1 LRLEKDKVFHPQK
14 SNRMS
19 SKIEEMIKIQETENS
34 RFPEIDFNNLPF
46 GKVFS
51 DHMFEMDYIDG
62 EWKNMTIKPYQNLS
76 LSPATSVLHYGQ
88 AIFEGMKAY
97 KNPDGDIFLFRP
109 RDNSNRLN
117 ASARRLC
124 MPEIPK
130 NIFREGLLTLMKMD
144 SEWVPGKAG
153 YSLYI
158 RPFMIATDD
167 YIGVKPS
174 TTYKFLIFTCPVGA
188 YYSEPLK
195 VKIEQFYSRAAEGG
209 IGRTKAAGNYAAS
222 LYPAMMAKKQGYHQL
237 IWTDAKEHKYIEESG
252 TMNIMFVVDN
262 ILYTPTTSGTIL
274 PGITRDSV
282 IQIAKDWGMEVQESS
297 IHVEELVNALKEGR
311 VNEAFGTGTAATIA
325 RIDTIGYGDKDY
337 KLPEFKEDDFS
348 IRVGEHLEDIKRG
361 RVNDK
366 FGWITKIDAESQ
378 RSIRCRT

>member
-1 LRLEKDKVFHPQK
+1 MTTKVQ
-14 SNRMS
+14 
-19 SKIEEMIKIQETENS
+19 EMIKIEESGNS
-34 RFPEIDFNNLPF
+34 RIGDVDFDNIAF

-51 DHMFEMDYIDG
+51 DHMFEMDYEDG
-62 EWKNMTIKPYQNLS
+62 EWKNLTVRPYQNLS

-97 KNPDGDIFLFRP
+97 KNLDGEIFLFRP
-109 RDNSNRLN
+109 RDNANRMN

-124 MPEIPK
+124 MPEIPREMF
-130 NIFREGLLTLMKMD
+130 IEGLLTLIKKD
-144 SEWVPGKAG
+144 SDWVPGKAG
-153 YSLYI
+153 FALYI

-174 TTYKFLIFTCPVGA
+174 KKYKFLIFTCPVGA

-209 IGRTKAAGNYAAS
+209 IGRTNYAAS
-222 LYPAMMAKKQGYHQL
+222 LYPAMMANKQGYHQL

-252 TMNIMFVVDN
+252 TMNVMFVVDN

-282 IQIAKDWGMEVQESS
+282 LTLAKDWGMEVQESS
-297 IHVEELVNALKEGR
+297 IHVEELITALKEGR
-311 VNEAFGTGTAATIA
+311 VQEAFGTGTAATIA
-325 RIDTIGYGDKDY
+325 RISIIGLNDTDY
-337 KLPEFKEDDFS
+337 SLPPFSENDFS
-348 IRVGEHLEDIKRG
+348 IRVAEHLEDIKRG
-361 RVNDK
+361 KIDDK
-366 FGWITKIDAESQ
+366 FGWITKIDADSKQ
-378 RSIRCRT
+378 SMNCRT